1 MDRSK
6 DLSDIKLLYAEQ
18 VKQLYRHTP
27 IGIIATLVNSLILTF
42 MLWEVISHA
51 ALIIWFAA
59 CVSVAFF
66 RYLLFLKFWRFSL
79 KPTETSR
86 QDMWFRIS
94 ITFSGI
100 VWGSAGIFLF
110 PVDSITHQIFIAFV
124 LGGMVAGAA
133 GTFSITI
140 GTFIAFSL
148 PTLVPII
155 VRFFAVGDHI
165 HVTMGGMTLLFGFLM
180 FLTAKRVNAT
190 TLSSLRLQI
199 ENNDLIH
206 QLERRVK
213 ERTTDLLKANEK
225 LRREV
230 DEHLETD
237 NALRKTKERY
247 RLATNF
253 ARVGVWDWNI
263 KTGEY
268 YLDQNVKAII
278 GYTDGEIPNDLDAWT
293 AHVHPDDRQ
302 PVMDALHAH
311 IEGKTPEY
319 VLEHRTLHKDGS
331 IRWILVHGA
340 AIRDGQNNVVR
351 VVGTHTEITE
361 RKQAEYALH
370 RYELLSAHIRD
381 IIFFIRREDGRILE
395 ANNAATKAYGYSRE
409 ELLQMTVYDLRESGM
424 QSLIY
429 DQMAQA
435 DIDGGILFETVHRR
449 KDGDTFPVEVSSQGA
464 TIGGMHTLISVV
476 RDISKRKDAERALR
490 ESQADLKHAQTVA
503 QIGSWRLDVRRNEL
517 RWSDET
523 HRIFGIPKE
532 TAMTYESFL
541 AAVHP
546 EDRQYVDRHWQTSLQ
561 GKPYDIEHRILVG
574 DTVKWDHERAELE
587 FEKGDALIGGFGTV
601 QDITER
607 KHSEEVLRER
617 EQFISRV
624 MNASINALYIR
635 NVASGRN
642 EFMNAQYF
650 HLTGWSFEEIR
661 HMDRKQFD
669 ALIHPED
676 QTRVFEHMQAVAG
689 STDGE
694 ILEVEYRFQTKEGG
708 WLWCRSW
715 DAVFE
720 RDKEGGAKRILGTF
734 LDVTRR
740 KRAEEERLQM
750 ERQVQQHQRLE
761 SLGTLAGG
769 IAHDFNNLLMGIQGR
784 ASLMRAEIDPDHPW
798 VDHLNG
804 IEECVKSAADLTRQ
818 LLGFARGGKY
828 EVKPT
833 NLNELVAKSAS
844 MFGRTRKD
852 TRIHTR
858 FDDHLWAVE
867 VDRRQIEQ
875 VLLNIFVNAWQ
886 AMPGGGQLYL
896 RTQSVTLDDHRAR
909 HHDVQAGRYAKIS
922 VTDTGSG
929 MDEATLSRIFE
940 PFFSTKEMGRG
951 TGLGLA
957 SAFGIIKNH
966 RGIIEARSKVGY
978 GTTFNIYLP
987 ASEKLVKEETV
998 TDKDLC
1004 PGTGTILLV
1013 DDEKVIIDVCRP
1025 MLEKL
1030 GYRILV
1036 AMSGKEALEIYKAE
1050 KGRIDL
1056 VILDLIMP
1064 DMRGDEVFDSLK
1076 AIDLDIKVILASG
1089 YSINSR
1095 AEDLLSRGCRAFI
1108 QKPYNISDL
1117 SQVVRKVLTAPTCY
1131 STTGSATGP
1140 EADIR

>member
-42 MLWEVISHA
+42 MLWEVVSHA
-51 ALIIWFAA
+51 AIIIWFAA

-66 RYLLFLKFWRFSL
+66 RYLLFLKFWHFSL

-490 ESQADLKHAQTVA
+490 ESQADLKHAQAVA

-574 DTVKWDHERAELE
+574 DTVKWVHERAELE

-804 IEECVKSAADLTRQ
+804 IEECIKSAADLCRQ
-818 LLGFARGGKY
+818 LLGFARGGRY

-833 NLNELVAKSAS
+833 NLNELVAKSAA

-852 TRIHTR
+852 TRIHTC
-858 FDDHLWAVE
+858 FDDHLWTVE

-875 VLLNIFVNAWQ
+875 VLLNILVNAWQ

-896 RTQSVTLDDHRAR
+896 QTQNVTLDEHHVR
-909 HHDVQAGRYAKIS
+909 HHAVQAGRYAKIS
-922 VTDTGSG
+922 VTDTGTG

-966 RGIIEARSKVGY
+966 RGIIEAHSKVGDK
-978 GTTFNIYLP
+978 TTFNIYLP
-987 ASEKLVKEETV
+987 ASEKPVKVETV

-1004 PGTGTILLV
+1004 PGTETILLV
-1013 DDEKVIIDVCRP
+1013 DDEKVIIDVCQP

-1036 AMSGKEALEIYKAE
+1036 AMSGKEALEIYEAD

-1064 DMRGDEVFDSLK
+1064 DMRGDEVFDRLK
-1076 AIDLDIKVILASG
+1076 AIDMDVKVILASG

-1095 AEDLLSRGCRAFI
+1095 AEDLLSRGCLAFI
-1108 QKPYNISDL
+1108 QKPYKLNDL
-1117 SQVVRKVLTAPTCY
+1117 SEAVRKALTAPTGD
-1131 STTGSATGP
+1131 STAGGAAGP
-1140 EADIR
+1140 EADVN